1 MKRFAER
8 YISVILLALSC
19 WILQGANAQTADQGA
34 IRGQAQDASGAIL
47 PGTTISAAS
56 PQAPGIHS
64 TVTAPDGQYRL
75 LNLPPGVYTVTAE
88 KDGFSQSEQSGV
100 VIRAGLNL
108 TVNFVMQVGTVQQTV
123 SVSAESSILET
134 EQPELS
140 AYVSSQFISD
150 LPLTTRHDLSD
161 ALEVAPG
168 VAERNF
174 INNNGEQVYMLRG
187 TDVEQHVVLVD
198 GADMGSSRQ
207 GRTDFVNFSTLSVA
221 DTQVKTGGG
230 DATQPAGLGVV
241 VSYEGKS
248 GTNQLHGA
256 VASSYQTKAWNANN
270 NASGVPTLSDGYDP
284 EGAIGG
290 PIIKNRLW
298 FYTSFRYLHRNTQIS
313 RDPADLQHLTAV
325 QPDWAPFANR
335 SRSRSSFTKIDAQLT
350 QKHQLSGFYL
360 YEGGTDEGNQ
370 STNIKPLVAAAVGG
384 SGYSL
389 RLISTWSN
397 TLITNIGASFNNI
410 SGNPTFAAFNGL
422 DYGGPQILLYNAVN
436 SSAGKLVGNGLL
448 ATTGN
453 NKNFTIAPADKVTIG
468 GDVNW
473 VKTGWV
479 GSHELQAGVFLQ
491 PRMHLTSETR
501 YLNGGYILQ
510 EEVLSVPGD
519 FTSGYIPFHRQYVDN
534 TKLDYTSADS
544 NSQDYA
550 GYIQDNWKPFPR
562 LTIIPGFRID
572 YVHAYDNIFQKQT
585 QASYEP
591 QPRLGLTFALTKNN
605 KNIIHIS
612 LSRLSAKPEPA
623 FLPSLGGSVTTTT
636 TDVYDTK
643 RNGSWSTTLIT
654 PAQSKVAANLSID
667 SNRHMERADEYLIG
681 FRHQFPA
688 DISFDGTWVRRYYR
702 GMPAKV
708 DVNGIY
714 QNNQFLGYKDPTQN
728 AILEQTNNIWNTP
741 VYTGLEFTAQQRT
754 QRTQFMVGY
763 TRTFQHLEGTYQPT
777 DPALYIQP
785 STFADNAGI
794 GSIRGNEYNSLSGTA
809 ETRNPMWIK
818 HVVHIAGSYSAP
830 WGILVSSNF
839 NMMAGAY
846 TGPIVN
852 YLSAP
857 DPAFGPSTITLSNGR
872 VVSNPLATTVRF
884 PYSNR
889 GEGQPQSPT
898 LDFWDGRVAKTF
910 HLAESRSVEFG
921 VNITNIVN
929 KGADQEFLGGS
940 TTTASTGSNQIGSIN
955 FAYAPDGT
963 FRGQNRQ
970 APRAAQVTCRFNF

>member
-1 MKRFAER
+1 MKLFSRGWIAAGA
-8 YISVILLALSC
+8 LALSC
-19 WILQGANAQTADQGA
+19 WALQATAQTADQGA
-34 IRGQAQDASGAIL
+34 IRGQIQDSSGAIIA
-47 PGTTISAAS
+47 GVTVSASS
-56 PQAPGIHS
+56 PDAPGIH
-64 TVTAPDGQYRL
+64 TAVTASDGQFRL
-75 LNLPPGVYTVTAE
+75 LNLPPGVYTVSAE
-88 KDGFSQSEQSGV
+88 RDGFQKSVQSGL

-108 TVNFVMQVGTVQQTV
+108 TTNFVMQVGAVQQTV
-123 SVSAESSILET
+123 SVNAQSSILET
-134 EQPELS
+134 EQPDLA
-140 AYVSSQFISD
+140 AYVSSRFVQD

-174 INNNGEQVYMLRG
+174 VNNNGVQVYMLRG

-207 GRTDFVNFSTLSVA
+207 GRTDFVNFSPLSVA

-230 DATQPAGLGVV
+230 DASQPAGLGVV

-248 GTNQLHGA
+248 GTNQFHGA
-256 VASSYQTKAWNANN
+256 VESSYQTKAWNANN
-270 NASGVPTLSDGYDP
+270 NPLGVPTLSDGYDP

-290 PIIKNRLW
+290 PILKSHLW
-298 FYTSFRYLHRNTQIS
+298 FYTSYRYLHRNTQIS
-313 RDPADLQHLTAV
+313 RDPADLQHLTSI
-325 QPDWAPFANR
+325 QPGWVPFDNR
-335 SRSRSSFTKIDAQLT
+335 SRTQASFTKIDAQLT
-350 QKHQLSGFYL
+350 AKHRLSGFYL
-360 YEGGTDEGNQ
+360 WEGGTDEGNQ
-370 STNIKPLVAAAVGG
+370 STNIKPLVAGAVAG

-397 TLITNIGASFNNI
+397 SLITDIGASFNNI

-422 DYGGPQILLYNAVN
+422 DYGGPQVLLYNAIN

-453 NKNFTIAPADKVTIG
+453 NKNFTIGPADKVTIG
-468 GDVNW
+468 GSISW
-473 VKTGWV
+473 VKTGWG
-479 GSHELQAGVFLQ
+479 GSHEFQGGVFIQ

-510 EEVLSVPGD
+510 EEVLKTPGD
-519 FTSGYIPFHRQYVDN
+519 FTSGYVPFHRQYVDS
-534 TKLDYTSADS
+534 TKLDYLSADS
-544 NSQDYA
+544 SSQDYA
-550 GYIQDNWKPFPR
+550 GYVQDNWKPVPR

-572 YVHAYDNIFQKQT
+572 YVHAYDNLFQKQT
-585 QASYEP
+585 QASFEP
-591 QPRLGLTFALTKNN
+591 QPRLGVTFALTKDD
-605 KNIIHIS
+605 KNIIHAS

-643 RNGSWSTTLIT
+643 RDGSWATTLVT
-654 PAQSKVAANLSID
+654 PAQSKTAANSSID
-667 SNRHMERADEYLIG
+667 PNRHMERVDEYLVG
-681 FRHQFPA
+681 FRRQFPA

-714 QNNQFLGYKDPTQN
+714 QNNQFLGYNDPTQN
-728 AILEQTNNIWNTP
+728 AILEQTNNVWNTP
-741 VYTGLEFTAQQRT
+741 VYTGIEFTAQQRT
-754 QRTQFMVGY
+754 RRAQFMVGY

-777 DPALYIQP
+777 DPALYISP
-785 STFADNAGI
+785 ATFADDAGI
-794 GSIRGNEYNSLSGTA
+794 GSIRGNESNSLSGTA
-809 ETRNPMWIK
+809 QTRNPMWVK
-818 HVVHIAGSYSAP
+818 HVVHIAGSYSLR
-830 WGILVSSNF
+830 WGFLVSSNF

-846 TGPIVN
+846 TGPIVK

-884 PYSNR
+884 AYANR
-889 GEGQPQSPT
+889 GAGQLQSPT

-910 HLAESRSVEFG
+910 NLAESRSLVFG
-921 VNITNIVN
+921 VNITNILD

-970 APRAAQVTCRFNF
+970 APRAAQLTLRFDF